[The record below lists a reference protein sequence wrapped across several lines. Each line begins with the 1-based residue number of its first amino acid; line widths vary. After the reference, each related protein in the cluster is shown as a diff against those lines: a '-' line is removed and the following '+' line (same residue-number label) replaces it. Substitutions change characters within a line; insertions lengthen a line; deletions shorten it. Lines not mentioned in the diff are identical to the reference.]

1 MTAHHTSV
9 KMNSVTEEK
18 LDDNKW
24 TRFLG
29 AEKTTSGREHQ
40 SAQRLKRFAY
50 TVLILMALTA
60 TIALRT
66 DVSNYISSFKS
77 LRGLKLDIT
86 SLKVVDD
93 ENPRVLIR
101 FKLKN
106 KSPLEIEIEGYWFD
120 LYLDG
125 ETIGRS
131 YSMYRGTNPK
141 EDPDV
146 YSKAQEINQS
156 LGSGKTLDLE
166 FTLYIYPP
174 KMETARK
181 IRPAD
186 SASWRVR
193 SSFTV
198 FLPYS
203 RKKSQARL
211 KAEYEG

>member
-18 LDDNKW
+18 QQYDELI
-24 TRFLG
+24 RFLG
-29 AEKTTSGREHQ
+29 AEKTTRGREHP
-40 SAQRLKRFAY
+40 SAKGLKTFAFI
-50 TVLILMALTA
+50 TLVLMA
-60 TIALRT
+60 IAAIIVLRT
-66 DVSNYISSFKS
+66 DVSNYISSYKS

-86 SLKVVDD
+86 GLKVVDD
-93 ENPRVLIR
+93 ENPCALIR
-101 FKLKN
+101 FKVKN
-106 KSPLEIEIEGYWFD
+106 QSPLEIELEGYWFD

-125 ETIGRS
+125 ETVGRS

-141 EDPDV
+141 ADPGV
-146 YSKAQEINQS
+146 YAKAQEIDQI
-156 LGSGKTLDLE
+156 LGPGETLDLE
-166 FTLYIYPP
+166 FTLYIYPA
-174 KMETARK
+174 KMEIVRK
-181 IRPAD
+181 TRPTG
-186 SASWRVR
+186 SATWHVR

>member
-18 LDDNKW
+18 LDDDKW

-40 SAQRLKRFAY
+40 SAKRLKIFAFAA
-50 TVLILMALTA
+50 LLLMALA
-60 TIALRT
+60 AAIALRT

-77 LRGLKLDIT
+77 LRGLKLDIAG
-86 SLKVVDD
+86 LKVVDD
-93 ENPRVLIR
+93 ENPRALIR
-101 FKLKN
+101 FKIRN

-131 YSMYRGTNPK
+131 YSMYRGT
-141 EDPDV
+141 DPTVDPGV
-146 YSKAQEINQS
+146 YAKAQAIEKI
-156 LGSGKTLDLE
+156 LGPGKTLDLE

-174 KMETARK
+174 KMEIARK
-181 IRPAD
+181 IRSTGP
-186 SASWRVR
+186 ASWRVR